1 MSRNRPLMPK
11 FLVRPAEQLRVMVA
25 SDISRALADGP
36 QSGGAGSRA
45 LGAAVIAL
53 VAQRDALRRD
63 MLARV
68 AEASRI
74 LLYSARTR
82 LHAAARGCSFAPSP
96 RRQWAARRSAAP
108 RPSAWADRS
117 TACSTAAW
125 WRMRSRPC
133 SSACNAAPRTRQRS
147 SSPAR
152 AAGSCCACRWHRFK
166 RVGRCVAPLFC
177 RIRAA
182 VGKEK
187 GRLKSLSTNL
197 RTPHRHLAPARA

>member
-1 MSRNRPLMPK
+1 MPK

-82 LHAAARGCSFAPSP
+82 LHAAAVSRP
-96 RRQWAARRSAAP
+96 RRGDGGRPGDRRRRGHRPGPIDLRRARPPPGGACARGRAAAPATRRRAPGSAVRHRHARRAAAARADGTGSSASGAVL
-108 RPSAWADRS
+108 
-117 TACSTAAW
+117 
-125 WRMRSRPC
+125 RPC
-133 SSACNAAPRTRQRS
+133 SAVFGLPWGR
-147 SSPAR
+147 
-152 AAGSCCACRWHRFK
+152 K
-166 RVGRCVAPLFC
+166 RGV
-177 RIRAA
+177 
-182 VGKEK
+182 
-187 GRLKSLSTNL
+187 
-197 RTPHRHLAPARA
+197 